1 MKLMRRKG
9 IREGLVK
16 RIERV
21 RAERKIGEGFWTARG
36 MRQKC
41 SLNLLL
47 FILMADVIMT
57 DIEKE
62 MGKVKWGEI
71 KIRRR
76 RVYSLHYADNMVLMA
91 ERVEK
96 IRSIEE
102 RLEEYLDRKGLE
114 VNTEKTKIIRFRKRG
129 RKVSKKN

>member
-1 MKLMRRKG
+1 MRRKG
-9 IREGLVK
+9 IRKGLVR

-21 RAERKIGEGFWTARG
+21 KAERKIREGFWTARG
-36 MRQKC
+36 MRQKY
-41 SLNLLL
+41 SLSPLL
-47 FILMADVIMT
+47 FNILMADVIMA
-57 DIEKE
+57 DIKEE

-76 RVYSLHYADNMVLMA
+76 RVYSLHYADNTMLMT

-96 IRSIEE
+96 IRSMEE
-102 RLEEYLDRKGLE
+102 RLEEYLDRNDLE